1 MANRSAV
8 SGKLAK
14 VVNQRKAI
22 LIKPV
27 TDRGNWL
34 KRDFG
39 DGLTGLALLL
49 EPNVYLIKA
58 STGYYI
64 DRIFE
69 IEPLTPKLVEQYK
82 LGSNFNFD

>member
-14 VVNQRKAI
+14 SAKPKKAI

-27 TDRGNWL
+27 TDRGNWV

-39 DGLTGLALLL
+39 DEMSGLALLL
-49 EPNVYLIKA
+49 ETNVYLIKA

-69 IEPLTPKLVEQYK
+69 IEPLTPQLVKQYN
-82 LGSNFNFD
+82 LELNFSFE